1 MGEVKGGGGVSGG
14 GGGMGEVEGGGGSGE
29 VEGGGGVSGGGGGG
43 CCCVGFLAS
52 AIDEKILEQ
61 QEFSRNA
68 SKCWKSHR
76 PIVTQSSR
84 LVARPRAA
92 LRRARHLG
100 AGGRGR
106 VRRGRTAATAR
117 PLWRGHRLLLRQI
130 NLAGTSAV
138 EPHLPLG
145 DVLHRSR
152 LARRRLQQGSE
163 MPLGRLYRLHT
174 QRLAAFS
181 AAAARAD
188 LIGRCVVAGLTAGL
202 AACGGAGAAAASAP
216 WRRCA
221 SRRLTS
227 SAFLPPASRPAAVS
241 ASRSSATRSFAGWAS
256 RASRLSPAQEG
267 SRRLQGGL

>member
-1 MGEVKGGGGVSGG
+1 MDEREPDEACNSACIIFMQSKCKR
-14 GGGMGEVEGGGGSGE
+14 ENFVENR
-29 VEGGGGVSGGGGGG
+29 
-43 CCCVGFLAS
+43 
-52 AIDEKILEQ
+52 
-61 QEFSRNA
+61 QEISRNA
-68 SKCWKSHR
+68 SRCWKSHR
-76 PIVTQSSR
+76 PIVSQCSR

-92 LRRARHLG
+92 LRRARHLW

-221 SRRLTS
+221 WRRLTS

-267 SRRLQGGL
+267 SRRVQGGL